1 MKYRIEL
8 SGRGGE
14 VVLGK
19 VKREFYDIVDE
30 NELDVEDYATNYD
43 FFDDNEGVEIDEELR
58 PFEPGDWY
66 ECDDLAH
73 NCGPS
78 VDDCYVSVLDEN
90 DTVIYDALTLSALL
104 DMGAEQDGGEEIY
117 PQETLEDGDVYF
129 IGQSFEKGLFL
140 VYEVEADSFDPAKL
154 TFESVDNDG
163 WEIVTGVSYDGN
175 SLDDL
180 GELSTVGKGS
190 EFQFIV
196 VEKD

>member
-14 VVLGK
+14 VVLGT
-19 VKREFYDIVDE
+19 VKREFYDIVEE
-30 NELDVEDYATNYD
+30 NEVDVEDYATNYD
-43 FFDDNEGVEIDEELR
+43 FFEDNEVEIDEEIR

-66 ECDDLAH
+66 ECDNLSH

-78 VDDCYVSVLDEN
+78 VDDCYVTVLDEN
-90 DTVIYDALTLSALL
+90 DTVLYDALTLSAFF

-117 PQETLEDGDVYF
+117 PQETLNNGDVYF

-140 VYEVEADSFDPAKL
+140 VYEVEAESFDPAKL

-190 EFQFIV
+190 EFQLIE